1 MLPEESSKKSSKDP
15 LKSLDD
21 DFLISLKA
29 CLPTERLLLD
39 TVDCWAYGFDNS
51 RKHTSPQAVT
61 LPVTHDEV
69 VTITR
74 LCNHYKI
81 PLTVRGRGT
90 GTTGGS
96 VPVQG
101 GLVMSME
108 QMDRIIEVDI
118 SNRLMRVEPGV
129 TNQAV
134 QDRAAENGFFWAP
147 DPGSASVCTVGGN
160 LGFNAAG
167 PRAVKYATT
176 RENTL
181 GLIAVT
187 ADGGTLHTGV
197 KTTKGVTGYDLTRLL
212 IGSEG
217 TLAIITEATL
227 KLIPLPQSSRTLTA
241 CYNSIQG
248 ATDAIVTI
256 MNQSLIP
263 SALEFLDQASI
274 KLVKNQP
281 GIHVADDSAALLLI
295 EVDGLETEMPNA
307 ITQISSAACN
317 SSLIEIHHSDSVCD
331 AKKLWAIR
339 KALSPALRE
348 IAQNKL
354 NEDVVVPVANIPALL
369 QGLQS
374 LSEKHGIPI
383 VNFGHAGNGN
393 IHVNLLYDTQNAEQS
408 VQAMPCLSAVF
419 ELVLGLDGTLSGEH
433 GIGTEKKDY
442 ISLEIDQV
450 SLKWMKKLKTLFDP
464 NNILNPGKVFP

>member
-1 MLPEESSKKSSKDP
+1 MLPEESSEKSSKDP
-15 LKSLDD
+15 PKNLDD
-21 DFLISLKA
+21 DFLILLKP
-29 CLPTERLLLD
+29 CLSPERLLLD
-39 TVDCWAYGFDNS
+39 MAECWTYGFDNS
-51 RKHTSPQAVT
+51 RKHAAPQAVA

-69 VTITR
+69 VAITT
-74 LCNHYKI
+74 LCNRYKI

-108 QMDRIIEVDI
+108 QMNRIIEVDV

-134 QDRAAENGFFWAP
+134 QDCAAENGFFWAP

-167 PRAVKYATT
+167 PRAIKYSTT

-181 GLIAVT
+181 SLIAVT
-187 ADGGTLHTGV
+187 ANGDTLHTGV

-227 KLIPLPQSSRTLTA
+227 KLLPLPQSSRTLTA

-248 ATDAIVTI
+248 ATDAIVAI

-263 SALEFLDQASI
+263 TALEFLDQASI
-274 KLVKNQP
+274 KLVKNKP
-281 GIHVADDSAALLLI
+281 GVHIPDDSAALLLI
-295 EVDGLETEMPNA
+295 EVDGLETEMPNS
-307 ITQISSAACN
+307 IKQISSAASN
-317 SSLIEIHHSDSVCD
+317 ASLLEIYHSDSAD
-331 AKKLWAIR
+331 GAKKLWATR
-339 KALSPALRE
+339 KALSPALRQ
-348 IAQNKL
+348 IAPNKL

-369 QGLQS
+369 QGLQK
-374 LSEKHGIPI
+374 LSEKYGIPI

-408 VQAMPCLSAVF
+408 LQAMPCLSAVF

-433 GIGTEKKDY
+433 GIGTEKKNY
-442 ISLEIDQV
+442 IALEIDQV
-450 SLKWMKKLKTLFDP
+450 TLNWMKKLKTLFDP

>member
-1 MLPEESSKKSSKDP
+1 MLPEEPSEKSSKDP
-15 LKSLDD
+15 PKSLDD
-21 DFLISLKA
+21 DFIISLKT
-29 CLPTERLLLD
+29 CLSPERLLLD
-39 TVDCWAYGFDNS
+39 TAECWTYGFDNS
-51 RKHTSPQAVT
+51 RKHTAPQAVV
-61 LPVTHDEV
+61 LPLTHEEV
-69 VTITR
+69 VAITT
-74 LCNHYKI
+74 LCNRYKI

-108 QMDRIIEVDI
+108 QMNRIIEVDV

-134 QDRAAENGFFWAP
+134 QDCAAENGFFWAP

-167 PRAVKYATT
+167 PRAVKYATA

-187 ADGGTLHTGV
+187 ADGDTLHTGV

-227 KLIPLPQSSRTLTA
+227 KLLPLPQSSRTLTA
-241 CYNSIQG
+241 CYNTVEG
-248 ATDAIVTI
+248 ATDAIVAI
-256 MNQSLIP
+256 MNQSLSP

-281 GIHVADDSAALLLI
+281 GVHVNDNAAALLLI

-307 ITQISSAACN
+307 IKQISSAADN
-317 SSLIEIHHSDSVCD
+317 SSLLEIHHSDSADD
-331 AKKLWAIR
+331 AKKLWATR

-348 IAQNKL
+348 IAPNKL
-354 NEDVVVPVANIPALL
+354 NEDIVVPITNIPALL
-369 QGLQS
+369 QGLQK
-374 LSEKHGIPI
+374 LSEEYGIPI

-408 VQAMPCLSAVF
+408 LQAIPCLSAVF
-419 ELVLGLDGTLSGEH
+419 ELVLGLGGTLSGEH

-442 ISLEIDQV
+442 IALEIDQV
-450 SLKWMKKLKTLFDP
+450 SLNWMKKLKTLFDP

>member
-1 MLPEESSKKSSKDP
+1 MLPEESFEKSSKDP
-15 LKSLDD
+15 AESLDN

-29 CLPTERLLLD
+29 CLPPERLLLD
-39 TVDCWAYGFDNS
+39 RAECWAYGFDNS
-51 RKHTSPQAVT
+51 RKHALPQAVA
-61 LPVTHDEV
+61 LPLTHDEV
-69 VTITR
+69 VAITA
-74 LCNHYKI
+74 LCNRYKI
-81 PLTVRGRGT
+81 PLIVRGRGT

-108 QMDRIIEVDI
+108 QMNRIIEIDV

-134 QDRAAENGFFWAP
+134 QDCAAESGFFWAP

-167 PRAVKYATT
+167 PRAVKYSTT

-187 ADGGTLHTGV
+187 ADGDTLHTGV

-227 KLIPLPQSSRTLTA
+227 KLLPLPQSSRTLTA

-274 KLVKNQP
+274 NLVKNQP
-281 GIHVADDSAALLLI
+281 GIHVPDDAAALLLI

-307 ITQISSAACN
+307 IKQISNAAGN
-317 SSLIEIHHSDSVCD
+317 ASLLEIHHSESADD
-331 AKKLWAIR
+331 AKKLWATR

-348 IAQNKL
+348 IAPNKL

-369 QGLQS
+369 QGLQK
-374 LSEKHGIPI
+374 LSEKYGIPI

-393 IHVNLLYDTQNAEQS
+393 IHVNLLYNTQNAEQS
-408 VQAMPCLSAVF
+408 MQAMPCLSAVF
-419 ELVLGLDGTLSGEH
+419 KLVLGLGGTLSGEH

-442 ISLEIDQV
+442 IALEIDQV
-450 SLKWMKKLKTLFDP
+450 SLNWMKKLKTLFDP

>member
-1 MLPEESSKKSSKDP
+1 MPPEKSSIESP
-15 LKSLDD
+15 KSLDD

-29 CLPTERLLLD
+29 CLSPERLLLD
-39 TVDCWAYGFDNS
+39 MADCWAYGFDNS
-51 RKHTSPQAVT
+51 RKHATPQAVV
-61 LPVTHDEV
+61 LPLTHDEV
-69 VTITR
+69 IAITV
-74 LCNHYKI
+74 LCNHHKI

-96 VPVQG
+96 IPIRG

-108 QMDRIIEVDI
+108 QMNRIIEIDV

-134 QDRAAENGFFWAP
+134 QDSAAEYGFFWAP

-167 PRAVKYATT
+167 PRAVKYSTT

-187 ADGGTLHTGV
+187 ADGDTLHTGV

-227 KLIPLPQSSRTLTA
+227 KLLPLPQSSRTLTA
-241 CYNSIQG
+241 CYSSIQG
-248 ATDAIVTI
+248 ATDAIVNI

-263 SALEFLDQASI
+263 SALEFLDQPSI
-274 KLVKNQP
+274 KLVKDQP
-281 GIHVADDSAALLLI
+281 GIHVPDDSAALLLI

-307 ITQISSAACN
+307 IKQITSAAHN
-317 SSLIEIHHSDSVCD
+317 SSLLEIHHSDSVDD
-331 AKKLWAIR
+331 AKKLWATR
-339 KALSPALRE
+339 KALSPALRG
-348 IAQNKL
+348 IAPNKL
-354 NEDVVVPVANIPALL
+354 NEDVVVPIANIPALL
-369 QGLQS
+369 QGLQK

-408 VQAMPCLSAVF
+408 VQAMPCLSGIF
-419 ELVLGLDGTLSGEH
+419 KLVLDLDGTLSGEH

-442 ISLEIDQV
+442 IVLEIDQV
-450 SLKWMKKLKTLFDP
+450 SLNWMKKLKTLFDP

>member
-1 MLPEESSKKSSKDP
+1 MPPEESPEKSSKDSS
-15 LKSLDD
+15 KKLDD
-21 DFLISLKA
+21 DFLIALKS
-29 CLPTERLLLD
+29 CLPPERLLLD
-39 TVDCWAYGFDNS
+39 TAECWAYGFDNS
-51 RKHTSPQAVT
+51 RKHASPQAVA
-61 LPVTHDEV
+61 LPLSHDEV
-69 VTITR
+69 VAVTM
-74 LCNHYKI
+74 LCNHYRV
-81 PLTVRGRGT
+81 PLIVRGRGT

-108 QMDRIIEVDI
+108 QMNRIIEIDV

-129 TNQAV
+129 TNQAI
-134 QDRAAENGFFWAP
+134 QDCAAEKGFFWAP

-181 GLIAVT
+181 GLVAVT
-187 ADGGTLHTGV
+187 ADGDTLHTGV

-227 KLIPLPQSSRTLTA
+227 KLLPLPQSRRTLTA

-248 ATDAIVTI
+248 ATDAVVAI

-274 KLVKNQP
+274 ELVKNQP
-281 GIHVADDSAALLLI
+281 GIHVPDDASALLLI

-307 ITQISSAACN
+307 IKQISKAAGN
-317 SSLIEIHHSDSVCD
+317 ASLLEIRHSDSADD
-331 AKKLWAIR
+331 AKKLWATR
-339 KALSPALRE
+339 KALSPVLRK
-348 IAQNKL
+348 IAPNKL

-369 QGLQS
+369 QGLQK
-374 LSEKHGIPI
+374 LSEKYSIPI

-393 IHVNLLYDTQNAEQS
+393 IHVNLLYDTQNSEQS
-408 VQAMPCLSAVF
+408 AQAMPCLLAVF
-419 ELVLGLDGTLSGEH
+419 ELVLGLGGTLSGEH

-442 ISLEIDQV
+442 IMLEIDQV

-464 NNILNPGKVFP
+464 NDILNPGKVFP

>member
-1 MLPEESSKKSSKDP
+1 MPPEKSSKDSS
-15 LKSLDD
+15 KKLDD
-21 DFLISLKA
+21 DFLIALKT
-29 CLPTERLLLD
+29 CLPPERLLLD
-39 TVDCWAYGFDNS
+39 TAECWTYGFDNS
-51 RKHTSPQAVT
+51 RKHASPQAVA
-61 LPVTHDEV
+61 LPLSHDEV
-69 VTITR
+69 VAVTV
-74 LCNHYKI
+74 LCNHYRV
-81 PLTVRGRGT
+81 PLIVRGRGT

-96 VPVQG
+96 VPIQG

-108 QMDRIIEVDI
+108 QMNRIIEIDV

-129 TNQAV
+129 TNQAI
-134 QDRAAENGFFWAP
+134 QDCAADKGFFWAP

-181 GLIAVT
+181 GLVAVT
-187 ADGGTLHTGV
+187 ADGDTLHTGV

-227 KLIPLPQSSRTLTA
+227 KLLPLPQSRRTLTA

-248 ATDAIVTI
+248 ATNAIVAI

-263 SALEFLDQASI
+263 SALEFLDQASV

-281 GIHVADDSAALLLI
+281 GIHIPDGTAALLLI

-307 ITQISSAACN
+307 IKQIYRVAAN
-317 SSLIEIHHSDSVCD
+317 AALIEIHHSNSADD
-331 AKKLWAIR
+331 AEKLWATR
-339 KALSPALRE
+339 KALSPVLRE
-348 IAQNKL
+348 IAPNKL

-369 QGLQS
+369 QGLQK
-374 LSEKHGIPI
+374 LSEEYGIPI

-393 IHVNLLYDTQNAEQS
+393 IHVNLLYDTQNSDQS
-408 VQAMPCLSAVF
+408 AQAMPCLLAVF
-419 ELVLGLDGTLSGEH
+419 ELVLGLGGTLSGEH

-442 ISLEIDQV
+442 IRLEIDQV

-464 NNILNPGKVFP
+464 NGILNPGKVFP